1 MPESINLV
9 PSHEKSQQQKE
20 KLVKV
25 GTVVAVILLFISIIV
40 AGFYL
45 YKINKLKETSKTLD
59 SDIEV
64 LRSDIKELADIE
76 ISGRNLYTKF
86 LTLKLVFGNRLYYS
100 FLLEELQKRVP
111 SDVFIESLTAS
122 RLGELSISGSASNY
136 LSIAKF
142 INTLTDQKFSLAG
155 KDLEKLFPD
164 VKLNSVNLDVQTDSA
179 KFFIVVSYDGKVLK
193 R

>member
-64 LRSDIKELADIE
+64 LRSDIKKLADIE